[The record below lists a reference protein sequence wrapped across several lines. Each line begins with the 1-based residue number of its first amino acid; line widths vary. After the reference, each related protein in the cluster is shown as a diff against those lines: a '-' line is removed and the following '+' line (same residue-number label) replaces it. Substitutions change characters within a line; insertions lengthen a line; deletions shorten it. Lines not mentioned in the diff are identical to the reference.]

1 MRHLKKIFESIK
13 GWTKE
18 KVRKELYSNCD
29 SEIEKLQRKMNDLI
43 TLRDNLDTDL
53 GELDFYI
60 RANFLDQ
67 PGFSHYFF
75 DEPGHSS
82 DYVKCK
88 LEVVFNTNDLSR
100 DELLDI
106 VKDFLN
112 DCKELKSI
120 FIAYRGDIDIYEG
133 SNWSN
138 KKGWR
143 YIAYISSQIKKKD
156 R

>member
-67 PGFSHYFF
+67 PGFSHYLF
-75 DEPGHSS
+75 DESGHSS

-106 VKDFLN
+106 VIDLLN

-120 FIAYRGDIDIYEG
+120 FIDRDIDIYEG

-138 KKGWR
+138 TRGWR
-143 YIAYISSQIKKKD
+143 YVTYISSKIKKKD

>member
-67 PGFSHYFF
+67 PGFSHYLFG
-75 DEPGHSS
+75 ESRPS

-100 DELLDI
+100 DELLNI

-112 DCKELKSI
+112 DCKELKGI
-120 FIAYRGDIDIYEG
+120 FIDRDIDIYEG

>member
-67 PGFSHYFF
+67 PGFSHYLF
-75 DEPGHSS
+75 DESGHSS

-88 LEVVFNTNDLSR
+88 LEVVFNTNDLYR
-100 DELLDI
+100 DELLEI

-120 FIAYRGDIDIYEG
+120 FIDRNIDIYEG